1 MKNCWRLLFFV
12 FIIIIVANLKTCFAI
27 YEPFSSKSKLVLMG
41 DSIFK
46 NQLFVPKGKSVESL
60 LKKKLGA
67 DKVSVFAEDG
77 ATIFDLNI
85 QIRSLTKK
93 YNNKNTHIFL
103 SFGGNDIIE
112 NFIDSYTGVT
122 LQQLFNDYK
131 KNISKLTYKLPNA
144 KIYLT
149 TIYYPKAAPYLYY
162 QKVIKSWNKMI
173 ISYAKKNKWGV
184 LRLDNLFKKKADF
197 TNSIEPSMR
206 GGKIITNNVGILLN

>member
-1 MKNCWRLLFFV
+1 
-12 FIIIIVANLKTCFAI
+12 
-27 YEPFSSKSKLVLMG
+27 
-41 DSIFK
+41 
-46 NQLFVPKGKSVESL
+46 
-60 LKKKLGA
+60 
-67 DKVSVFAEDG
+67 
-77 ATIFDLNI
+77 
-85 QIRSLTKK
+85 
-93 YNNKNTHIFL
+93 
-103 SFGGNDIIE
+103 
-112 NFIDSYTGVT
+112 TGVT

>member
-1 MKNCWRLLFFV
+1 MKNSWRLLFFV
-12 FIIIIVANLKTCFAI
+12 LIIIIVANLKTCFAI

-46 NQLFVPKGKSVESL
+46 NQQFVPKGKSVESL

-93 YNNKNTHIFL
+93 YNNKNTYIFL

-131 KNISKLTYKLPNA
+131 KNISKLTYKLPKA

-149 TIYYPKAAPYLYY
+149 TIYYPKVAPYLYY
-162 QKVIKSWNKMI
+162 KKVIKSWNNMI
-173 ISYAKKNKWGV
+173 ISYAKKNNWGV
-184 LRLDNLFKKKADF
+184 LRLDNLFKKKRDF